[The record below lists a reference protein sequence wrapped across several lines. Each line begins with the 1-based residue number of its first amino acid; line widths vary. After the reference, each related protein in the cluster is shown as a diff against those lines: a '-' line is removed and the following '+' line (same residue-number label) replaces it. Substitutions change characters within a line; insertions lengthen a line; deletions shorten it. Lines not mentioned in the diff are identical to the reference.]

1 MMLVHYANHERQERK
16 GGSMQI
22 RYFQIDAFAERV
34 FSGNPAGVCLLE
46 TWLEDKTMQAVAAEN
61 GLPET
66 AFLVPSVPCGA
77 SG

>member
-1 MMLVHYANHERQERK
+1 
-16 GGSMQI
+16 
-22 RYFQIDAFAERV
+22 
-34 FSGNPAGVCLLE
+34 
-46 TWLEDKTMQAVAAEN
+46 MQAVAAEN